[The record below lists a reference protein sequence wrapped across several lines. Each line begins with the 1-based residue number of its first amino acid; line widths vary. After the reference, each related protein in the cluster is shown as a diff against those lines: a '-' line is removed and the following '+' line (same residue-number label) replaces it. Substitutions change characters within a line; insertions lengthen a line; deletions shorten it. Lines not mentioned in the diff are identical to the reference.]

1 MEEAVNELI
10 NMLLEFDHSH
20 REEVERVEEETS
32 TESKT
37 AEHQEYEGMLTTS
50 EVSQRDWTK
59 MKQNYLMSLICP

>member
-10 NMLLEFDHSH
+10 NMLLEFDHNH

-37 AEHQEYEGMLTTS
+37 AEHQEYEGMLCQHRKCHR
-50 EVSQRDWTK
+50 EIGQK
-59 MKQNYLMSLICP
+59 